1 MKIDLAFQK
10 QFDNLT
16 HFGSNVLRRTFWY
29 TYKKALQYHQSKYYK
44 IANFYRVVVNSLHNI
59 LYYSPA
65 RRATQ
70 KWAAEVSSVSH
81 RLAQLEILSSH
92 SGRSERVLLALQA
105 VNLAEVSGNRQLLAD
120 TYVTAALV
128 FKDYM
133 PKIGN
138 WLCG

>member
-1 MKIDLAFQK
+1 MPRIFIYLLLFIYFYYNRIELISHLFLYIRQY
-10 QFDNLT
+10 FPLT
-16 HFGSNVLRRTFWY
+16 QVGDISYLVPLSSSTIIY
-29 TYKKALQYHQSKYYK
+29 TSE
-44 IANFYRVVVNSLHNI
+44 FPP
-59 LYYSPA
+59 SPA
-65 RRATQ
+65 RRATRH
-70 KWAAEVSSVSH
+70 WAAEVSTASH
-81 RLAQLEILSSH
+81 KLAQLELLSDH

-105 VNLAEVSGNRQLLAD
+105 VNLAEVAGSRQLLAD

>member
-1 MKIDLAFQK
+1 MIF
-10 QFDNLT
+10 
-16 HFGSNVLRRTFWY
+16 H
-29 TYKKALQYHQSKYYK
+29 
-44 IANFYRVVVNSLHNI
+44 
-59 LYYSPA
+59 SPA

-70 KWAAEVSSVSH
+70 HWAAEVSTVSH

-105 VNLAEVSGNRQLLAD
+105 VNLAEVTSNKQLLAE

-138 WLCG
+138 WLCGLVALFCFFFCYCLVVFFLKSMTKMKLYKYKNI